1 MQLQSNSQLK
11 LKTSRSSSMAYSPS
25 FFLLISVSYFFVFPS
40 SLADDAA
47 AGAAIPSGTILRKI
61 KQQILATLPPD
72 CPPNSA
78 APFLASPSGKFIA
91 SLVRRGTAPGAG
103 GLGNDFCFIQVHDS
117 ATGAAAWESSCQP
130 VSSANACSLVL
141 CDLGIAVFDG
151 SRDAWDTGADNNNN
165 FPASLEL
172 VDLGDMRV
180 IDKDGELVWK
190 ASDEPR
196 ANQHCGLPGSPGLST
211 GEPPFVA
218 PIGGRGNPPFG
229 QPRPIGNNLIN
240 SGIDDQ
246 LPITPNPIPDTALP
260 LSPAPAPAP
269 LAGDEGLP
277 PANVGFGQELKGLG
291 IGAGQQHPLVD
302 NSPYDSGSSR
312 KEALLGVLFM
322 ALVLHLHA

>member
-1 MQLQSNSQLK
+1 
-11 LKTSRSSSMAYSPS
+11 MASPFFFL
-25 FFLLISVSYFFVFPS
+25 FFLLISVSCFSVFPS
-40 SLADDAA
+40 SLAADSAA

-61 KQQILATLPPD
+61 KQQILATLPPN

-78 APFLASPSGKFIA
+78 VPFLASPSGKFIA
-91 SLVRRGTAPGAG
+91 SLVRLGTAPGAG

-151 SRDAWDTGADNNNN
+151 SRDAWDTGADSSNN

-196 ANQHCGLPGSPGLST
+196 VNQRCGLPGSPGLST
-211 GEPPFVA
+211 GEPPFVG
-218 PIGGRGNPPFG
+218 PIGGRSNPPFG
-229 QPRPIGNNLIN
+229 QTQPIGNNVIN
-240 SGIDDQ
+240 SGSDNQ
-246 LPITPNPIPDTALP
+246 LPITPNPNPDTTIP
-260 LSPAPAPAP
+260 LSPEPEP
-269 LAGDEGLP
+269 LAGDEGLA
-277 PANVGFGQELKGLG
+277 PAKVGFGQELKGLG
-291 IGAGQQHPLVD
+291 IGAEHQQPLVD

-312 KEALLGVLFM
+312 KEALLGLLFV
-322 ALVLHLHA
+322 ALVLHLAL